1 VGTKQEP
8 DEQETNEH
16 LFVVIVS
23 PCGHFIAGQEASSA
37 NSLVEAVYEEITR
50 RVEQG
55 WLEP

>member
-23 PCGHFIAGQEASSA
+23 PCGHFIGKRTGCTV
-37 NSLVEAVYEEITR
+37 LT
-50 RVEQG
+50 G
-55 WLEP
+55 G